1 MIVVTGAT
9 GTVGRQVVKQLV
21 ASGAPVRALVR
32 DPNRRDGLGASIG
45 RVRADLADAASLDAA
60 LAGAEKLFLLAV
72 GPELAQLETNAIA
85 AAERA
90 GVRHIVEL
98 SALGADIEPGI
109 TLGRWHRQAE
119 RRLMASGIA
128 WTILRPAAFM
138 SNSLDWAD
146 TIKTQD
152 AVYHAAGDG
161 KMAAIH
167 PADIAAVAVLAL
179 TTRGHEGQAYTLTGP
194 EALSVTDQVERIAA
208 ALRRPV
214 RAVAIAENVA
224 RAAMSQAGV
233 PESMIDPLLELTALV
248 RAGHAN
254 LVTATIQELLGRRAR
269 SFDEWL
275 RDNLTAFQ

>member
-9 GTVGRQVVKQLV
+9 GTVGRQVVRQLV

-32 DPNRRDGLGASIG
+32 DPNRRDGLGASVE
-45 RVRADLADAASLDAA
+45 RVRADLAEPASLDSA

-72 GPELAQLETNAIA
+72 GPELARLEANAIA
-85 AAERA
+85 AAQRA

-98 SALGADIEPGI
+98 SALGADQEPGI

-119 RRLMASGIA
+119 RQLMASGMA
-128 WTILRPAAFM
+128 WTIVRPAAFM
-138 SNSLDWAD
+138 SNSFDWAA
-146 TIKTQD
+146 TIKAQD

-161 KMAAIH
+161 KIAAID

-194 EALSVTDQVERIAA
+194 EALSVSEQVERIAA
-208 ALRRPV
+208 ALGRPL
-214 RAVAIAENVA
+214 RAVAIAEGEA
-224 RAAMSQAGV
+224 RASMLQAGV
-233 PESMIDPLLELTALV
+233 PKSMVDPLLELAALI
-248 RAGHAN
+248 RAGYAG
-254 LVTATIQELLGRRAR
+254 LVTATVEELLGRRAC

-275 RDNLTAFQ
+275 RDNVAAFQ